1 MGWCYLV
8 TPLSCH
14 SLLSLDAVEPLNS
27 PGGPT
32 NAAQSPAGRA
42 ASLRPSGHVGTAQTF
57 CNPAS
62 SCSVPIAC
70 LLFRYSVGWVF
81 LFCLLCSVSM
91 SCYNDIVKRVKILTL
106 ARDSAFPGPEFPNQ
120 SAIPTLTKFAF
131 KSLACERPN
140 FLNEY

>member
-1 MGWCYLV
+1 MGWCYMV
-8 TPLSCH
+8 TPLSWH

-70 LLFRYSVGWVF
+70 LLFRYSIGWVF
-81 LFCLLCSVSM
+81 YSVYYVRLVCRAIMILSNGSKSSLSPEIQLSLGLNSQTSLQFLLSLNLHS
-91 SCYNDIVKRVKILTL
+91 RVWL
-106 ARDSAFPGPEFPNQ
+106 AKGQIS
-120 SAIPTLTKFAF
+120 
-131 KSLACERPN
+131 
-140 FLNEY
+140 